1 MIEIVEVGPRDGLQ
15 NEQMLFTTAQKI
27 ALIDRAVAAGSKRIE
42 VASFV
47 RADRVPQMADAE
59 AVIAGLSLPADV
71 VTIGLVM
78 NDRGL
83 DRALRTSVH
92 EIGAVAVASDAFAAA
107 NQGQTSRESATVAAR
122 IIARARAEGRR
133 AQATI
138 AGAFGCP
145 FEGEVD
151 PAHVVSL
158 VEEVA
163 AAGPHEIAIA
173 DTIGVAVPGQ
183 VTDLIGR
190 LQDRLPGFP
199 IRVHLHNTRNTAIAN
214 AWAAIQAGATTLDA
228 ALGGI
233 GGCPFAPNATGNVA
247 TEDLLYLC
255 RRSGIATGYDLD
267 ATIAAAQ
274 WLSDQFGRPLPAMV
288 SRAGPFPKR
297 GK

>member
-92 EIGAVAVASDAFAAA
+92 EVGAVAVATDAFAAA

-151 PAHVVSL
+151 PAHVVAL